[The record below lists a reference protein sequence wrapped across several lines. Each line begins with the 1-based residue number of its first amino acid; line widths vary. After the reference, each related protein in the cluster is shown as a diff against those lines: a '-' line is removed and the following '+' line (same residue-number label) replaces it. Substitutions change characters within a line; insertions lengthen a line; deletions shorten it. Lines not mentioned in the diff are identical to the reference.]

1 MTDPNVKNQ
10 LEKIVNN
17 LGKLD
22 GLRGSL
28 IIDDQGNVLCHRIL
42 HDAEVSL
49 FGPMAKVITG
59 SSRRLLASSNKGEIK
74 SVLVESKRGK
84 ALFLHLGKVHL
95 ILLMETSANVGMGII
110 SAKRAAKKINEVTK
124 NMVTTKDVASS
135 KDEEIG
141 TPETVSKPELKHL
154 KPELSKSESTG
165 LKISQSEYDSISQS
179 KDIDSKSAISQSEYT
194 GSKSVESQYS
204 DLKHL
209 ESEIKDTKTKDAKTL
224 GFDDAGSQNMEPKKV
239 DKTKEFKIEE
249 PETIPAERFDLK
261 AERESRVETES
272 AEETE
277 EHQTE
282 TSIPIIKP
290 PIAFPKLPQDVK
302 IPESSEKRAELI
314 LNIYNAIFVAM
325 SIGAS
330 KIMGVAPARGLT
342 KKFLP
347 VEQCQ
352 KLLNGVDVKNNSTI
366 DFGKIKENALKIPV
380 EEREK
385 AFISDFTKIITVI
398 TENYG
403 KVMGYNA
410 FRGMVRPEFKV
421 ISESYGNAMDE
432 LGIKENMHPELIS
445 LFE

>member
-1 MTDPNVKNQ
+1 MKTDPNVKNQ

-22 GLRGSL
+22 GLEGSL

-42 HDAEVSL
+42 HDTDVSL
-49 FGPMAKVITG
+49 FGPMAKVITS
-59 SSRRLLASSNKGEIK
+59 SSRRLLSSSSKGEIK

-84 ALFLHLGKVHL
+84 ALFLQLGKVHL

-110 SAKRAAKKINEVTK
+110 SAKKAAKEINEVTK
-124 NMVTTKDVASS
+124 DIVSATDVVPSEG
-135 KDEEIG
+135 EEI
-141 TPETVSKPELKHL
+141 ETFEAILKPELKPESIESKIS
-154 KPELSKSESTG
+154 KPE
-165 LKISQSEYDSISQS
+165 YP
-179 KDIDSKSAISQSEYT
+179 DSKSTISQLEHP
-194 GSKSVESQYS
+194 SKSTISQPEVEDAESSEIGYAK
-204 DLKHL
+204 LEH
-209 ESEIKDTKTKDAKTL
+209 ESEIEDPKALK
-224 GFDDAGSQNMEPKKV
+224 FVSSQGVETKKV
-239 DKTKEFKIEE
+239 EDAKEFKVKELVTIQAE
-249 PETIPAERFDLK
+249 PSDVESERK
-261 AERESRVETES
+261 GIVETEKS
-272 AEETE
+272 
-277 EHQTE
+277 QPK

-290 PIAFPKLPQDVK
+290 PITFPKLPQDVK
-302 IPESSEKRAELI
+302 IPENSEKRADLI
-314 LNIYNAIFVAM
+314 LDIYNALFMAM

-347 VEQCQ
+347 AEQCK
-352 KLLNGVDVKNNSTI
+352 KLLDGVDVKNNSTI
-366 DFGKIKENALKIPV
+366 DFDKIKENALKIPV

-385 AFISDFTKIITVI
+385 VFITDFTKIITVI

-421 ISESYGNAMDE
+421 ITESYGDAMAE
-432 LGIKENMHPELIS
+432 LGIKENMHPELVS